1 MAGENWGR
9 RIVERE
15 LKTTT
20 VINDDGSAPG
30 MYDLRIGPAHAPKFA
45 IECFECVDSAFTE
58 TWNIGPA
65 RGPLNLA
72 LKNNWIVE
80 ISPAARIKT
89 LKQSVEPILQELEER
104 GIYNLLV
111 DHHLKWHD
119 ASLFERLSSLHVNHA
134 VCYEMP
140 GTGKVELGLPGIGG
154 TVDDYGG
161 AVPDW
166 ISSLL
171 RDPKY
176 QDVLHKLERSG
187 AAEKHA
193 FVFVGFGGAPWEVEG
208 YLMGEMIQPPTQR
221 PNLPFPVIG
230 VWIVA
235 ETARRGVRWDGR
247 LWHLFDAN

>member
-15 LKTTT
+15 LKATT
-20 VINDDGSAPG
+20 VKNDDGSAPG
-30 MYDLRIGPAHAPKFA
+30 MYDLRIGPPQNPQLA
-45 IECFECVDSAFTE
+45 IECFQCVDSAFTE

-72 LKNNWIVE
+72 LKNNWTVV

-89 LKQSVEPILQELEER
+89 FKQNVEPILQELEER

-119 ASLFERLSSLHVNHA
+119 ASLFERLSALYIDHA
-134 VCYEMP
+134 YCYEMP

-154 TVDDYGG
+154 AVDGCG
-161 AVPDW
+161 SAVGDW
-166 ISSLL
+166 ISHLL
-171 RDPKY
+171 REPKY
-176 QDVLHKLERSG
+176 QDVLQKLERSG
-187 AAEKHA
+187 ATEKHA

-208 YLMGEMIQPPTQR
+208 YLMGEISEAPTQC
-221 PNLPFPVIG
+221 PDLPFPVTG

-235 ETARRGVRWDGR
+235 ETAKNGVRWDGSA
-247 LWHLFDAN
+247 WHIFDAK